1 MVVVLNFVR
10 RQNTEVDGIDPG
22 VLLVALL
29 LLMGNNC
36 GVLLDQVHIM
46 REEL

>member
-10 RQNTEVDGIDPG
+10 RQNKEVDGIDPG

-29 LLMGNNC
+29 LMGNC

-46 REEL
+46 RAEL

>member
-10 RQNTEVDGIDPG
+10 RQNKEVDGIDPG

-29 LLMGNNC
+29 LLMGNC

-46 REEL
+46 RAEL

>member
-1 MVVVLNFVR
+1 MVVVLNFER
-10 RQNTEVDGIDPG
+10 RQNKEVNGIDDPG

-29 LLMGNNC
+29 LMGNC

-46 REEL
+46 SA